1 LQVAKAAG
9 SPQLALDILERAP
22 QLELSVSKRL
32 CTQAAAVCI
41 AAQDYPAL
49 EMAYSLQLLHCGEP
63 NGKAVFQLM
72 KHYSEA
78 GGMEAQMAAL
88 AQEAAAHGI
97 VLSPPAQ
104 QMLQRAQAKL
114 QGAAA

>member
-1 LQVAKAAG
+1 M
-9 SPQLALDILERAP
+9 
-22 QLELSVSKRL
+22 ELGVSKRL
-32 CTQAAAVCI
+32 CTQAAAIC
-41 AAQDYPAL
+41 AAARDYPSL

-63 NGKAVFQLM
+63 NGKAVFQLI

-78 GGMEAQMAAL
+78 EGMEAELAAL